1 MTTMKSAVFSKPGAW
16 LVSLPFVA
24 SLLIATPGMTTEA
37 PRLSLEGPFSLEGTW
52 VMTSAYEILADG
64 TRTTTYGEH
73 PNGLL
78 MVDKDGRYS
87 LQIFRPDRPKFASGD
102 KTRGTPQEYRDA
114 VLGASTHTGHVV
126 IDPVK
131 DKLVF
136 KIDAASYPNWE
147 GAQQVRDY
155 TFKDGILTY
164 SVPASASG
172 NGTIAYSIWQHV
184 TQ

>member
-1 MTTMKSAVFSKPGAW
+1 MTTMIPAVFSRFGAW
-16 LVSLPFVA
+16 SISLPLVA
-24 SLLIATPGMTTEA
+24 SILAATPGMTTETH
-37 PRLSLEGPFSLEGTW
+37 PLSLEGTW

-73 PNGLL
+73 PSGLL

-87 LQIFRPDRPKFASGD
+87 LQIFRPGRPRFASGD

-114 VLGASTHTGHVV
+114 VLGSSTHTGHVV

-136 KIDAASYPNWE
+136 RIETASYPNWE

-172 NGTIAYSIWQHV
+172 NGTVAYSIWQHV